1 MHGTPLADAPNVA
14 FLTAFL
20 NATLIYIYGELRQ
33 VSPYTRLCVVLASRI
48 ASGLQMVDLESM
60 LLQKNGVGDL
70 LVWTLVVGRSV
81 AEGRDGIWFR
91 RRIIEIEDL
100 VGKQGESFVFLLDF
114 LFSFIFFYFLYY
126 EDV

>member
-1 MHGTPLADAPNVA
+1 MHSSSLASAPDVA

-20 NATLIYIYGELRQ
+20 NACLIYIYGELRQ

-48 ASGLQMVDLESM
+48 ASGLEMVDLESL
-60 LLQKNGVGDL
+60 LLQRNGVGDL

-91 RRIIEIEDL
+91 RRIIEVEDA
-100 VGKQGESFVFLLDF
+100 VGKQGE
-114 LFSFIFFYFLYY
+114 FFY
-126 EDV
+126 